1 MHKKLQIFVS
11 STYEDLKDE
20 RQAAVEAILRA
31 GHIPAGME
39 LFCAGSEAQLD
50 VIRRWIDE
58 SDVYMLIMGGRYGSV
73 EPKSGLSYT
82 EVEYKYAVSRNMPL
96 FAVVMSAAGLHT
108 KMAKQGA
115 VVGESLSDAPYKSFK
130 TTVLA
135 RMVRHVDDAKDI
147 KIGVMES
154 LAELQRRH
162 EFSGWIA
169 GSDIPNVRTIA
180 EASAKLV
187 EENSKLKAEL
197 EKLRVN
203 GKNGKQPR
211 DFDGLSFDE
220 LVNILSAK
228 TVAIPEKLAKAKD
241 HEMRILDLFV
251 NNQNA
256 FATGIENRFNM
267 GDSANFLF
275 YKVAPDLI
283 TFGLVEREKLPR
295 SIQRLHTSKLGRAF
309 LIEYRKRITDA
320 DGAKLDEPE
329 KAPKKKGASK

>member
-1 MHKKLQIFVS
+1 MKLC
-11 STYEDLKDE
+11 
-20 RQAAVEAILRA
+20 
-31 GHIPAGME
+31 P
-39 LFCAGSEAQLD
+39 
-50 VIRRWIDE
+50 
-58 SDVYMLIMGGRYGSV
+58 
-73 EPKSGLSYT
+73 EP
-82 EVEYKYAVSRNMPL
+82 
-96 FAVVMSAAGLHT
+96 
-108 KMAKQGA
+108 
-115 VVGESLSDAPYKSFK
+115 
-130 TTVLA
+130 
-135 RMVRHVDDAKDI
+135 DI

-187 EENSKLKAEL
+187 EENSKLKVEL
-197 EKLRVN
+197 EKLRMN
-203 GKNGKQPR
+203 GKNGKTPR

-220 LVNILSAK
+220 LANILGAK
-228 TVAIPEKLAKAKD
+228 TVPIPEKLAKVKD
-241 HEMRILDLFV
+241 QEMRILDLFV
-251 NNQNA
+251 NNQSA

-309 LIEYRKRITDA
+309 LIEFRKRVTDA
-320 DGAKLDEPE
+320 EETKADDSE
-329 KAPKKKGASK
+329 KIPKKKSVRK